1 MDHKARIL
9 LLFLFWVFTETQAQ
23 IVINEGCNKNYK
35 TVTDEEG
42 DTPDWIELYNA
53 GSAPVNL
60 SNFSLSDND
69 AYPEMW
75 EFPPKIIQPGAYEL
89 IFCSGKDRFEGPPFQ
104 FSLSQQDFI
113 PTVGWNTH
121 TLSSPFNWD
130 GVSNLVINVCSYN
143 NTQYTQNSVFRQ
155 TNTSYVSTLA
165 SFIDGSPAACT
176 SLNGTAYSR
185 RPNLRINGI
194 IIDNGTEQ
202 NGNTDYPAPY
212 GNWYWG
218 ARHQI
223 LIRASELQAA
233 GLSAGLIQNIAFDVV
248 STIGEFYNYVDFS
261 LTSTYEEE
269 LNGSF
274 LPELGFQ
281 THTNFKLDG
290 QGESVYLFDDS
301 QNLISSL
308 SVNSPQ
314 ADISVGHFPDASN
327 QISWMAASSEAT
339 NNSSEIFTDTLQRPV
354 ISVETGIYQTVLK
367 AGMTNPNNST
377 YTKLVYTVDGSDP
390 LFNSTEYTDSIL
402 VFQNTVLRAKVFPLE
417 ATQQVLPSENTVK
430 TYLFNI
436 SHSTPILLVT
446 TDASNL
452 YGPEGIFDNNYLD
465 WVRPA
470 HATYLNE
477 GLGHPFLFESKA
489 GMRMDGGAGGSRG
502 HPQRS
507 FRLSFAHGALGED
520 PIEYPLIPD
529 RPERTKYSDI
539 YLRNGSNQWLQ
550 LPYKDASQVR
560 LMSEGTGNYYSSY
573 RPVSVY
579 INGSYFGVYELRE
592 KFNSEYFTEH
602 DGADKDSIEL
612 LSLSYF
618 YNLVLR
624 ALEGDVDNFWDSY
637 EEFLALSPTDTAYF
651 DQADSHFDLT
661 HYTDYIIGESWMG
674 NVDWPGN
681 NIKIYRS
688 DKTNYRWRFALID
701 LELAMN
707 PNGWTTCTDNHI
719 RYMLDQN
726 TDIPY
731 INIWLKS
738 IQNVRYRNYFIN
750 RFADLINTSYRTETL
765 LSKENEFFNGL
776 VLEMPKEYARWGDP
790 GNIAG
795 QMQQFNANHLAFRTE
810 LACRNEQVLE
820 DLENEFNLEKQISLD
835 LAVFPDS
842 SGKINLNSIT
852 PSEYPWTG
860 IYFDGVPVKMEA
872 IAEPG
877 YEFIHWESNEF
888 ITDTLNPVFEGNIT
902 TTNTLFKAIFRL
914 IPPPPDG
921 PTITFNLY
929 PNPTS
934 DGTIN
939 LVHDNKTMADGC
951 WYEVYDLNGRI
962 LMDGWVNNTVLETPI
977 DLTGIRS
984 SNYFLKIMRE
994 NELITTIRF
1003 MKQ

>member
-1 MDHKARIL
+1 MDHKSLTL
-9 LLFLFWVFTETQAQ
+9 LLFLFWILTGTNAQ

-35 TVTDEEG
+35 SLIDEEG
-42 DTPDWIELYNA
+42 DAPDWIEIHNA
-53 GSAPVNL
+53 GSAPLNL
-60 SNFSLSDND
+60 SNYSLSDND
-69 AYPEMW
+69 SKPEMW
-75 EFPPKIIQPGAYEL
+75 IFPPKIVQPGAYEL

-113 PTVGWNTH
+113 PTVGWNAHILNT
-121 TLSSPFNWD
+121 PYNWD

-143 NTQYTQNSVFRQ
+143 NIQYTQNSVFRQ
-155 TNTSYVSTLA
+155 TNTGYVSTLV
-165 SFIDGSPAACT
+165 SFVDGSPAACT
-176 SLNGTAYSR
+176 SLNGTSYSR

-194 IIDNGTEQ
+194 VIDNGTEQ

-223 LIRASELQAA
+223 LVRADELQAA
-233 GLSAGLIQNIAFDVV
+233 GLTAGPIQNIAFDVV

-261 LTSTYEEE
+261 ITSTFEAE

-274 LPELGFQ
+274 LPESGFK

-290 QGESVYLFDDS
+290 QGESVYLFDNG

-308 SVNSPQ
+308 SVKSPQ
-314 ADISVGHFPDASN
+314 PDISVGHFPDASN
-327 QISWMAASSEAT
+327 QIRWMEPSPDAS
-339 NNSSEIFTDTLQRPV
+339 NNSSDLFVDTLQRPI
-354 ISVETGIYQTVLK
+354 ISIETGIYQTVLK
-367 AGMTNPNNST
+367 AGIINPNST
-377 YTKLVYTVDGSDP
+377 DTKLVYTIDGSDP

-402 VFQNTVLRAKVFPLE
+402 VFQNTVLRSKVFPLD
-417 ATQQVLPSENTVK
+417 ASQQLLPSENTVK

-452 YGPEGIFDNNYLD
+452 YGPEGIFDNNFLD
-465 WVRPA
+465 WVKPA

-477 GLGHPFLFESKA
+477 GVNHPFLFESKTA
-489 GMRMDGGAGGSRG
+489 MRMDGGAGGSRG

-560 LMSEGTGNYYSSY
+560 MMSEGTENYYSSY

-602 DGADKDSIEL
+602 DEADKDSIEL

-624 ALEGDVDNFWDSY
+624 AVEGDVDNFWDSY
-637 EEFLALSPTDTAYF
+637 AEFLTLSPANDNYF
-651 DQADSHFDLT
+651 EQADAHFDLT

-688 DKTNYRWRFALID
+688 NTTNYRWRFALID
-701 LELAMN
+701 LELSMD
-707 PNGWTTCTDNHI
+707 PNGWTTCTDNHL
-719 RYMLDQN
+719 RYMLDQS
-726 TDIPY
+726 TDNPY
-731 INIWLKS
+731 INIWLRS
-738 IQNVRYRNYFIN
+738 IQNQRFRNYFIN
-750 RFADLINTSYRTETL
+750 RFADLINTSYKTETL
-765 LSKENEFFNGL
+765 LAKENEFFNGL
-776 VLEMPKEYARWGDP
+776 VLEMPREYARWGDP

-795 QMQQFNANHLAFRTE
+795 QMQQFNANHLAFRAE

-842 SGKINLNSIT
+842 TGKIKLNSIT

-877 YEFIHWESNEF
+877 YEFLYWESNEF
-888 ITDTLNPVFEGNIT
+888 ISDTLNPVFEGNVT
-902 TTNTLFKAIFRL
+902 TTATLFKAIFRL

-921 PTITFNLY
+921 PEINFSLY
-929 PNPTS
+929 PNPAS
-934 DGTIN
+934 SGVIN
-939 LVHDNKTMADGC
+939 LIHDNKTLAEGC
-951 WYEVYDLNGRI
+951 RYEVFDLNGRLI
-962 LMDGWVNNTVLETPI
+962 IDGAVDNLVLETPI
-977 DLTGIRS
+977 DLSKIRS
-984 SNYFLKIMRE
+984 SLYFLKISKE
-994 NELITTIRF
+994 AEVLETIRF
-1003 MKQ
+1003 VKQ

>member
-1 MDHKARIL
+1 MGHKSQSL
-9 LLFLFWVFTETQAQ
+9 LLFLLLNLFGVQAQ
-23 IVINEGCNKNYK
+23 LVINEGCNKNYQ
-35 TVTDEEG
+35 VQLDEEG
-42 DTPDWIELYNA
+42 DAPDWIEIHNN
-53 GSAPVNL
+53 GSTPINL
-60 SNFSLSDND
+60 SNYALSDKD
-69 AYPEMW
+69 SDPTMW
-75 EFPPKIIQPGAYEL
+75 IFPAKIIQPGEYDL
-89 IFCSGKDRFEGPPFQ
+89 IFCSGKNRFEGPAFQ

-113 PTVGWNTH
+113 PSTGWNTH
-121 TLSSPFNWD
+121 ILSSPYNWD

-143 NTQYTQNSVFRQ
+143 NMQYTQNSVFRQ

-165 SFIDGSPAACT
+165 SFVDGSPAACT
-176 SLNGTAYSR
+176 SISGTAYSR

-194 IIDNGTEQ
+194 VIDNGTEQ
-202 NGNTDYPAPY
+202 NNNTDYPAPY

-223 LIRASELQAA
+223 LVRASELQAA
-233 GLSAGLIQNIAFDVV
+233 GLTAGPIQNIAFDVV
-248 STIGEFYNYVDFS
+248 ATIGEFYNYVDFS
-261 LTSTYEEE
+261 ITSTFEEE
-269 LNGSF
+269 LNGTF
-274 LPELGFQ
+274 LPESGYK

-290 QGESVYLFDDS
+290 QGETVFLFDS
-301 QNLISSL
+301 NQNLISSL
-308 SVNSPQ
+308 TVKSPQ
-314 ADISVGHFPDASN
+314 TDISVGHFPDASN
-327 QISWMAASSEAT
+327 QIEWMVPTPENT
-339 NNSSEIFTDTLQRPV
+339 NNSTDIFNDTLQRPV
-354 ISVETGIYQTVLK
+354 ISLETGIYQTVLK
-367 AGMTNPNNST
+367 VGISNPNSAS
-377 YTKLVYTVDGSDP
+377 TKLVYTIDGSDP
-390 LFNSTEYTDSIL
+390 VFSSTEYTDSIL
-402 VFQNTVLRAKVFPLE
+402 VFQNTVLRAKVFPLNS
-417 ATQQVLPSENTVK
+417 AQQLLPSENSVK

-465 WVRPA
+465 WIRPA

-477 GLGHPFLFESKA
+477 TLGHPFLFESKA

-520 PIEYPLIPD
+520 PINYPLIPD
-529 RPERTKYSDI
+529 RPERTTYSDI

-560 LMSEGTGNYYSSY
+560 MMSEGTNNYYSSY

-592 KFNSEYFTEH
+592 KFNSEYFMEH
-602 DGADKDSIEL
+602 DGANKDSIEL

-624 ALEGDVDNFWDSY
+624 AVEGKVENFWDSY
-637 EEFLALSPTDTAYF
+637 EAFLGLSPSDEDYI
-651 DQADSHFDLT
+651 DQADVHFDLK

-688 DKTNYRWRFALID
+688 DKTNNRWRFALID
-701 LELAMN
+701 LELAMA
-707 PNGWTTCTDNHI
+707 PNGWTSCTDNHI
-719 RYMLDQN
+719 RYMLDQS
-726 TDIPY
+726 TSIPY

-738 IQNVRYRNYFIN
+738 IQNEQYKRYFIN
-750 RFADLINTSYRTETL
+750 RFADLINTSYKTETL
-765 LSKENEFFNGL
+765 LAKENEFFNGL
-776 VLEMPKEYARWGDP
+776 VLEMPREYARWGDP

-795 QMQQFNANHLAFRTE
+795 QMQQFNSNHLTFQGQ
-810 LACRNEQVLE
+810 LACRNEEVLD
-820 DLENEFNLEKQISLD
+820 DLETEFNLEKQVALD
-835 LAVFPDS
+835 LAIFPDS
-842 SGKINLNSIT
+842 TGKIKLNSIT
-852 PSEYPWTG
+852 PEAYPWTG
-860 IYFDGVPVKMEA
+860 IYFDGVPVRMEA

-877 YEFIHWESNEF
+877 FQFLHWESNEF
-888 ITDTLNPVFEGNIT
+888 ISDTLNPVFEGNVS
-902 TTNTLFKAIFRL
+902 TTNTLFKAIFKA

-934 DGTIN
+934 NGTIS
-939 LVHDNKTMADGC
+939 LVHDNKTLADGC
-951 WYEVYDLNGRI
+951 WYEIYDLNGRV
-962 LMDGWVNNTVLETPI
+962 LKKAWVNSTVLETPI
-977 DLTGIRS
+977 DLSGIRS
-984 SNYFLKIMRE
+984 SIYFLKILR
-994 NELITTIRF
+994 NGELLTTIRF